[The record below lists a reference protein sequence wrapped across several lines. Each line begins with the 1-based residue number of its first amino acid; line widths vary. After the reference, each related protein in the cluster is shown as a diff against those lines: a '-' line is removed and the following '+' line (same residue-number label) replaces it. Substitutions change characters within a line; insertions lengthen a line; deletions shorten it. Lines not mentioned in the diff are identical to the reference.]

1 MRTSPCIV
9 QHQVQVA
16 EAEVRDSDLVVVVE
30 REELISMFLP
40 TLMLLLLPGLWG
52 LARRQSFQA
61 MAEMQASA
69 GKRQVSGER

>member
-30 REELISMFLP
+30 RGELISMFLP

-52 LARRQSFQA
+52 LA
-61 MAEMQASA
+61 
-69 GKRQVSGER
+69 